1 MEQALTQIVSAADSP
16 TTKLQT
22 IYARVQ
28 QLRNTSY
35 EVEKTEKEQK
45 RAKEKEN
52 SNVEDVWKHAY
63 GNGRELNWLFLALAR
78 AAGFEA
84 NSVFLSERR
93 HHFFD
98 PAMMDTNKL
107 NADVV
112 VVKMDGKDI
121 FCDPGAAFTPLRF
134 LEWRAA

>member
-52 SNVEDVWKHAY
+52 SNVEDVWKRGY
-63 GNGRELNWLFLALAR
+63 GNGRELNWLLLALAR
-78 AAGFEA
+78 AAGLQA
-84 NSVFLSERR
+84 NSVSLSERR
-93 HHFFD
+93 PYFFD
-98 PAMMDTNKL
+98 PGVIDTNKPD
-107 NADVV
+107 ADVV
-112 VVKMDGKDI
+112 AVKLEGKDI
-121 FCDPGAAFTPLRF
+121 FCDP
-134 LEWRAA
+134 